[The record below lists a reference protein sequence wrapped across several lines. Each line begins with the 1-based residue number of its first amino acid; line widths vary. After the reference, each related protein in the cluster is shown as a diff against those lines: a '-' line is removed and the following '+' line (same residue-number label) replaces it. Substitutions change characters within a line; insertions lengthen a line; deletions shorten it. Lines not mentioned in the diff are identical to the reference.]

1 MSLKKQQKCEGCDK
15 QPSYGLP
22 AEGKLRWCGG
32 CAEKGAVMSLLYR
45 HFGTGTTKFS
55 CHMSILPGKLGPHVH
70 PDIRVDATTLVL

>member
-32 CAEKGAVMSLLYR
+32 CAEKGAVMSLLALY
-45 HFGTGTTKFS
+45 
-55 CHMSILPGKLGPHVH
+55 VH
-70 PDIRVDATTLVL
+70 CCVVRYSQRVDTI